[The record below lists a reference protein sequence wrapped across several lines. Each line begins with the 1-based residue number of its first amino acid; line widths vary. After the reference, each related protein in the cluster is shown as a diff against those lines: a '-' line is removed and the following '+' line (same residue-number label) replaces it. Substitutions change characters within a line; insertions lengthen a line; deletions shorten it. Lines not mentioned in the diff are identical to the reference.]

1 MKTRQLRTWHIIGA
15 FIIFALAALWHFV
28 YAWIPSGVTAV
39 IFPVNESIW
48 EHAKLFFFPALIFF
62 TLEYIAIGKNFR
74 NYIFANV
81 LSIFFMTGIT
91 FGLFYL
97 YRDGFG
103 IAESL
108 IIDIILTF
116 VGICLGLLIGHKM
129 TVSKKKIG
137 KSAIGIILAILLCA
151 LYGVLT
157 FIVPKKPIFMD
168 NNSKKYGI
176 EAFDANHTHTGE
188 DVHEG
193 EDVHDDEAH
202 SDDEDADDADHVEDD
217 DH

>member
-1 MKTRQLRTWHIIGA
+1 MKIRQLRTWHIIGA
-15 FIIFALAALWHFV
+15 FVIFALAALWHFV

-48 EHAKLFFFPALIFF
+48 EHAKLFFFPSIIFF
-62 TLEYIAIGKNFR
+62 IIEYIAVGKKFR
-74 NYIFANV
+74 NFIFAQA

-103 IAESL
+103 IDENL
-108 IIDIILTF
+108 TIDIILTF
-116 VGICLGLLIGHKM
+116 VGICLGLLIGYKM

-137 KSAIGIILAILLCA
+137 NSAIGIILAILLCA
-151 LYGVLT
+151 AYGVLT
-157 FIVPKKPIFMD
+157 FFVPEKPIFMD
-168 NNSKKYGI
+168 NASQKYGI
-176 EAFDANHTHTGE
+176 EAFDANHSHT
-188 DVHEG
+188 EG
-193 EDVHDDEAH
+193 DVHDDDEAH
-202 SDDEDADDADHVEDD
+202 EDDHDEDDADHVEDD

>member
-1 MKTRQLRTWHIIGA
+1 MKIRQLRTWHIFGA

-62 TLEYIAIGKNFR
+62 IIEYIAVGKKFR
-74 NYIFANV
+74 NYIFAQS

-108 IIDIILTF
+108 LIDIILTF
-116 VGICLGLLIGHKM
+116 VGICLGLLIGYKM

-137 KSAIGIILAILLCA
+137 NSAIGILLAILLCA
-151 LYGVLT
+151 AYGVLT
-157 FIVPKKPIFMD
+157 FFTPKQPIFMD
-168 NNSKKYGI
+168 GASQKYGI
-176 EAFDANHTHTGE
+176 EAFDANHAHDGE
-188 DVHEG
+188 DV
-193 EDVHDDEAH
+193 
-202 SDDEDADDADHVEDD
+202 HVEDD